1 MDPLA
6 VHPLP
11 RLDIGWGLKQTVVNV
26 TSLLANTDLLFSV
39 IICFL
44 KKKTVTDE
52 KADDPQ
58 QQWVAYNKDDYSFW
72 ADNKERRTKRGDQ
85 HWSLSPCQWYVFLSF
100 FLSLLHNWQRGL
112 FLRTTTL
119 TTEEVMA
126 TSDWLGRQTLTT
138 NREEW
143 RSCRNRG
150 TGLEPKRVSSPS
162 SRFSFFFL
170 TKNYQNPHSY
180 CPTITLT
187 HPTTQNSN
195 LER

>member
-1 MDPLA
+1 MTHNNNESPTTKMTTLFEPTTRN
-6 VHPLP
+6 V
-11 RLDIGWGLKQTVVNV
+11 GLKEETR
-26 TSLLANTDLLFSV
+26 TGPCPPASGM
-39 IICFL
+39 CF
-44 KKKTVTDE
+44 
-52 KADDPQ
+52 
-58 QQWVAYNKDDYSFW
+58 
-72 ADNKERRTKRGDQ
+72 
-85 HWSLSPCQWYVFLSF
+85 FLSF

-138 NREEW
+138 NREKW